1 MKLLVYTVVA
11 LILLSTAQASDA
23 PDSCPPIDRHDQPAA
38 PVYVVLYG
46 YPHSPTGERRTLNQV
61 DEDLLLMTAFFG
73 ALGPR
78 RIWIHGESEPA
89 LVKRFGSTLRTPNWR
104 SLRESIAE
112 LNAELQASEPGA
124 QVYLYFAGHGSKR
137 PADGHVG
144 GLIYGRPEPD
154 ATEPGFNGAINGG
167 LIAREILAP
176 LSAKAN
182 VHLIVDTC
190 LSIYLLTARNDEE
203 SPKTVPLQRIRKA
216 APPLRFAEPFAE
228 QFPQVGATLAGDTLT
243 YETPDINGL
252 FSHALRT
259 AAVGTADLNQDGLIT
274 YGELHYALIW
284 LLGNARQRTRPTVV
298 SPGLDREAIFINWR
312 QSPAARICLPSSL
325 AGTHVITTP
334 HGRAAT
340 LPLHPQRPSTIWLHS
355 GERYTLTGQGR
366 KLDFLAADG
375 ALEVDATEPG
385 ADYPGEV
392 RSAVDDPIFPEPF
405 DLTRPPFIP
414 PEPPF
419 ESSWYVGAALS
430 GAAGDLTAADDG
442 IGAQWSPSALLAARL
457 GHGRHRLA
465 AEGGW
470 TWLTYTEDVSTP
482 FGARQRQT
490 DAHVMF
496 GRIGYDHLLT
506 EQDWGE
512 LAVAALIGG
521 MQRLT
526 GGDQRTAQGVLRTT
540 AFLPMPKFPLLSFR
554 LDARLVLV
562 PSEADG
568 TPEVEAQL
576 QIGAGVDIELP
587 ID

>member
-1 MKLLVYTVVA
+1 MKLLVHTVVA

-23 PDSCPPIDRHDQPAA
+23 ANSCPPIDRHDQPAA

-61 DEDLLLMTAFFG
+61 DEDLLLMTAFFE

-89 LVKRFGSTLRTPNWR
+89 LVKRFGSTLRPPNWR
-104 SLRESIAE
+104 SLRESISE
-112 LNAELQASEPGA
+112 LNAELQANEPGA

-144 GLIYGRPEPD
+144 GLIYGQPEPD
-154 ATEPGFNGAINGG
+154 ATEPGFDGAINGG

-176 LSAKAN
+176 LSAQAN

-203 SPKTVPLQRIRKA
+203 PASTAPLQRIRKT
-216 APPLRFAEPFAE
+216 APPLRFAEPFAD
-228 QFPQVGATLAGDTLT
+228 QFPHVGATLAGDTLT

-325 AGTHVITTP
+325 AGTHVINTP

-385 ADYPGEV
+385 AEYPGEV

-419 ESSWYVGAALS
+419 EASWYVGAALS

-442 IGAQWSPSALLAARL
+442 IGAQWSPGALIAARL
-457 GHGRHRLA
+457 GHGRHRLVTEA
-465 AEGGW
+465 GW
-470 TWLTYTEDVSTP
+470 TWLSYSEDVSTP
-482 FGARQRQT
+482 FGTRQRQT
-490 DAHVMF
+490 DTHAII
-496 GRIGYDHLLT
+496 GRIGYDYLIT
-506 EQDWGE
+506 EKDWGE
-512 LAVAALIGG
+512 LAAAALIGG
-521 MQRLT
+521 LQRLDD
-526 GGDQRTAQGVLRTT
+526 GDERIPHAVLHST
-540 AFLPMPKFPLLSFR
+540 AFVPMPKFPLLSFR
-554 LDARLVLV
+554 FDARLMLV
-562 PSEADG
+562 PTASA
-568 TPEVEAQL
+568 VEAQL
-576 QIGAGVDIELP
+576 QVGAGVDIELS

>member
-1 MKLLVYTVVA
+1 MKLLVHTVVA

-23 PDSCPPIDRHDQPAA
+23 ANSCPPIDRHDQPAA

-61 DEDLLLMTAFFG
+61 DEDLLLMTAFFE

-89 LVKRFGSTLRTPNWR
+89 LVKRFGSTLRPPNWR
-104 SLRESIAE
+104 SLRESISE
-112 LNAELQASEPGA
+112 LNAELQANEPGA

-144 GLIYGRPEPD
+144 GLIYGQPEPD
-154 ATEPGFNGAINGG
+154 ATEPGFDGAINGG

-176 LSAKAN
+176 LSAQAN

-203 SPKTVPLQRIRKA
+203 PASTAPLQRIRKT
-216 APPLRFAEPFAE
+216 APPLRFAEPFAD
-228 QFPQVGATLAGDTLT
+228 QFPHVGATLAGDTLT

-385 ADYPGEV
+385 AEYPGEV

-419 ESSWYVGAALS
+419 EASWYVGAALS

-442 IGAQWSPSALLAARL
+442 IGAQWSPGALIAARL
-457 GHGRHRLA
+457 GHGRHRLVTEA
-465 AEGGW
+465 GW
-470 TWLTYTEDVSTP
+470 TWLSYSEDVSTP
-482 FGARQRQT
+482 FGTRQRQT
-490 DAHVMF
+490 DTHAII
-496 GRIGYDHLLT
+496 GRIGYDYLIT
-506 EQDWGE
+506 EKDWGE
-512 LAVAALIGG
+512 LAAAALIGG
-521 MQRLT
+521 LQRLDD
-526 GGDQRTAQGVLRTT
+526 GDERIPHAVLHST
-540 AFLPMPKFPLLSFR
+540 AFVPMPKFPLLSFR
-554 LDARLVLV
+554 FDARLMLV
-562 PSEADG
+562 PTASA
-568 TPEVEAQL
+568 VEAQL
-576 QIGAGVDIELP
+576 QVGAGVDIELS